1 LVALLLALAVPLGT
15 MIWKTELGQP
25 VTTGIAV
32 LPFENLSDNKENA
45 LFADGVQEDI
55 LTKLAKIRDLKVIS
69 RTSVMPYR
77 GAHNSHQIGNALR
90 VSHVLEGSVQ
100 RASGKVRVNAQL
112 IDTRTDTHVWA
123 EQYDRDVNDVFAI
136 QSEIAQRI
144 ADQLQTKISPLEK
157 AAIQERPTN
166 NLAAYDIYVRA
177 MALLEWGARAPAGTV
192 AYHPPNMEKDLFRAV
207 DLLNQAIARD
217 PAFLLAYCWLA
228 YAHDSIYWLKFDHT
242 PSRQALAKAAIDSA
256 FHLKADSAEAHLA
269 LARHLYWGYL
279 DYDNARDELA
289 IASRTL
295 PNDTRV
301 FHWSAVINR
310 RQNRWHD
317 ALRDFERESEL
328 DPQNVFVLEPISG
341 TYILL
346 RDYKHA
352 REAANR
358 LLSFE
363 PNDINAQL
371 QRAWIDVHERA
382 DIRPLHGVVEK
393 ILTDHPDAAG
403 TLGGTLFTL
412 ALWERDF
419 VAADRAAAVLT
430 ANKNTFIARWGEILF
445 TRAIAQGVIA
455 RAKGDVAAAEAA
467 FTAARTQQEGLVHAD
482 PAHVGAVCVLGLID
496 AGLGRKEEALR
507 EGRQAVQLLPVTK
520 NAIDGPEILY
530 FFAVICAWTGERD
543 LALEQ
548 LETLAKIPAGAY
560 YGELRLDPSWDPLR
574 GDPRFE
580 KIVASLAPKEVVDR

>member
-1 LVALLLALAVPLGT
+1 L
-15 MIWKTELGQP
+15 
-25 VTTGIAV
+25 
-32 LPFENLSDNKENA
+32 
-45 LFADGVQEDI
+45 
-55 LTKLAKIRDLKVIS
+55 
-69 RTSVMPYR
+69 
-77 GAHNSHQIGNALR
+77 
-90 VSHVLEGSVQ
+90 
-100 RASGKVRVNAQL
+100 
-112 IDTRTDTHVWA
+112 A
-123 EQYDRDVNDVFAI
+123 EQYDRNVNDVFAI

-192 AYHPPNMEKDLFRAV
+192 AYYPPNMEKDLFRAV

-242 PSRQALAKAAIDSA
+242 PSRLALAKAAIDSA

-301 FHWSAVINR
+301 FYWSALINR
-310 RQNRWHD
+310 RQDRWHD
-317 ALRDFERESEL
+317 ALRDFERESQL
-328 DPQNVFVLEPISG
+328 DPQNVSVLNPISG

-371 QRAWIDVHERA
+371 LRAWIDVYERA

-393 ILTDHPDAAG
+393 ILTKNPAAAG
-403 TLGGTLFTL
+403 TLGQNSLYSCFMG
-412 ALWERDF
+412 
-419 VAADRAAAVLT
+419 
-430 ANKNTFIARWGEILF
+430 AR
-445 TRAIAQGVIA
+445 
-455 RAKGDVAAAEAA
+455 
-467 FTAARTQQEGLVHAD
+467 
-482 PAHVGAVCVLGLID
+482 
-496 AGLGRKEEALR
+496 LR
-507 EGRQAVQLLPVTK
+507 
-520 NAIDGPEILY
+520 
-530 FFAVICAWTGERD
+530 C
-543 LALEQ
+543 
-548 LETLAKIPAGAY
+548 
-560 YGELRLDPSWDPLR
+560 S
-574 GDPRFE
+574 
-580 KIVASLAPKEVVDR
+580 